1 MNDKKN
7 KQSIWDNLLDYIR
20 SWTNT
25 ASEKAGEFTRTAATK
40 AEEWSKVGRLK
51 VDIYQLQREQSRMHT
66 DLGRIAFDILE
77 GKDKTVLGA
86 NEGALDLQKR
96 INAIKAEIKRKEQ
109 EIEEAAQAEDT
120 AAKEQASPK
129 PKPAAGAQTKTGSE
143 KKQASPKP
151 AASKPAQKKSPGTTS
166 KTAPKKASSTSAKK
180 TTAGAKK
187 KASTSTSKPTPRK
200 TTGTGASKSK

>member
-1 MNDKKN
+1 MNEKKN
-7 KQSIWDNLLDYIR
+7 KQRIWDDLLDFIR

-51 VDIYQLQREQSRMHT
+51 VDIYQLQREQSRMLT

-86 NEGALDLQKR
+86 HEGALDLQKR
-96 INAIKAEIKRKEQ
+96 ITAIKGEIRRKEQ

-129 PKPAAGAQTKTGSE
+129 AKPAEGTQTKTASE
-143 KKQASPKP
+143 KKQAAPKP
-151 AASKPAQKKSPGTTS
+151 AASKPAQKKSLGKAS
-166 KTAPKKASSTSAKK
+166 KAAPKKAPSTSTKK
-180 TTAGAKK
+180 STTGAKK
-187 KASTSTSKPTPRK
+187 KAPATTSKSTPKK
-200 TTGTGASKSK
+200 TTGGGASKSK